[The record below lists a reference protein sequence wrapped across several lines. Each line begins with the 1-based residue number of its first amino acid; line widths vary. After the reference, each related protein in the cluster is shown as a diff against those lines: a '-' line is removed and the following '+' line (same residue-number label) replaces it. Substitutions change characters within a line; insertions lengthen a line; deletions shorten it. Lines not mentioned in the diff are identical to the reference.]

1 MKLDKKSIIWGVS
14 GLAVGALAMYLICKK
29 TTWLGASGMLNASGG
44 QPEPVLQK
52 GDKGKDV
59 LDFQRNMNVFF
70 NLNGQVPENGLFDK
84 DTSKAVGSLFQ
95 GTHALV
101 DPITGKV
108 NRNFVDDFNT
118 LINREKQ
125 QQNSVL

>member
-29 TTWLGASGMLNASGG
+29 TKWLGANGMLNASGN